1 MAAKELTAQLAAF
14 SHGRVPRDLR
24 RKQVL
29 SEAFD
34 LFIERGFPGASMDEL
49 ARRVGVTKPVIYDLV
64 GSKEQ
69 LFREVMA
76 VVQEEL
82 TASIATA
89 VAVEADLPSRLRA
102 GILAFLRF
110 THQRR
115 RGWSALLSMESGAG
129 SAEVNAI
136 RRQQASPPAWSR
148 SRRPPRRSAPRRSLD
163 AARPEPSA
171 HAACTRRIGVTPRR
185 DPHSTH
191 REVRGCGGCF
201 GWWRRQRPAAW
212 LALRAGW
219 WIRPSS
225 FQR

>member
-29 SEAFD
+29 AEAFD

-136 RRQQASPPAWSR
+136 RRQQAALVAALIAEGAGGSPD
-148 SRRPPRRSAPRRSLD
+148 PRTLEALAQAVNGAVEFVALWWQAHPELTAEALADLLSELLAPGLVAIAKASTAKRTK
-163 AARPEPSA
+163 PSA
-171 HAACTRRIGVTPRR
+171 RR
-185 DPHSTH
+185 
-191 REVRGCGGCF
+191 
-201 GWWRRQRPAAW
+201 
-212 LALRAGW
+212 RAT
-219 WIRPSS
+219 
-225 FQR
+225 

>member
-29 SEAFD
+29 AEAFD

-76 VVQEEL
+76 VVQDEL

-89 VAVEADLPSRLRA
+89 VAAEADLPSRLRA

-136 RRQQASPPAWSR
+136 RRQQASLVAALIAEGAGGAADPRTLEALAQAVNGAVEFVALWWQAHPELTAESLADLLSELLAPGLAAIAKASRARRTKPGAR
-148 SRRPPRRSAPRRSLD
+148 SRA
-163 AARPEPSA
+163 
-171 HAACTRRIGVTPRR
+171 T
-185 DPHSTH
+185 
-191 REVRGCGGCF
+191 
-201 GWWRRQRPAAW
+201 
-212 LALRAGW
+212 
-219 WIRPSS
+219 
-225 FQR
+225 